1 MSYTCPYNIGHK
13 YIIKPHLPI
22 WKQDGAVVIE
32 RYTESFVDRNGNKAV
47 LSMVSWKDKKCKGHE
62 SVHCVNWED

>member
-32 RYTESFVDRNGNKAV
+32 RYTETFVDRNGNKAV
-47 LSMVSWKDKKCKGHE
+47 LSMVSWKDRKGKEHE
-62 SVHCVNWED
+62 SVHCVKWED

>member
-1 MSYTCPYNIGHK
+1 MKYAGHSK
-13 YIIKPHLPI
+13 QPTPILPI

-47 LSMVSWKDKKCKGHE
+47 LSMVSWKDKKHKEHK
-62 SVHCVNWED
+62 SVHCVKWEG